1 MSNYNL
7 QPNHKF
13 LNRPQNLYNYVLER
27 IYGSNLNAIIHNLVI
42 ASTNHG
48 LMTCVSIEILGIPAS
63 VQFYILLFMYQEVL
77 YLVPCIGYLI
87 SRNIFL
93 YKFNVEFQCNSLV
106 LKPTLEIFLKIVLQ
120 NSIKSFFLDDDYIT
134 FCNKIGML
142 TKCVYK
148 KFAT

>member
-63 VQFYILLFMYQEVL
+63 VQFYILLFIYQEVL
-77 YLVPCIGYLI
+77 YLVSSIDTLFDM
-87 SRNIFL
+87 SN
-93 YKFNVEFQCNSLV
+93 CNAIVLV
-106 LKPTLEIFLKIVLQ
+106 LKPNLEIVIKIVLQ
-120 NSIKSFFLDDDYIT
+120 NSIKSFFLDDDYFT

>member
-48 LMTCVSIEILGIPAS
+48 LMTCVSFEILGIPTS
-63 VQFYILLFMYQEVL
+63 VQFYILLFIYQEVL
-77 YLVPCIGYLI
+77 YLILSIDTLFIELQY
-87 SRNIFL
+87 
-93 YKFNVEFQCNSLV
+93 NSLV

-120 NSIKSFFLDDDYIT
+120 NSIKSFFLDDDYFT

>member
-63 VQFYILLFMYQEVL
+63 VQFYILLFIYREAL
-77 YLVPCIGYLI
+77 YLVS
-87 SRNIFL
+87 SRDI
-93 YKFNVEFQCNSLV
+93 YKFNVELHCNSLV
-106 LKPTLEIFLKIVLQ
+106 LKPNLEIVLKIVLQ
-120 NSIKSFFLDDDYIT
+120 NSIKSFFLDDDYFT

-142 TKCVYK
+142 TKCVNK

>member
-63 VQFYILLFMYQEVL
+63 VQFYILLFMYQEVF
-77 YLVPCIGYLI
+77 YLVSSIDNLFDIGL
-87 SRNIFL
+87 SN
-93 YKFNVEFQCNSLV
+93 CNA
-106 LKPTLEIFLKIVLQ
+106 IV
-120 NSIKSFFLDDDYIT
+120 
-134 FCNKIGML
+134 
-142 TKCVYK
+142 
-148 KFAT
+148 

>member
-48 LMTCVSIEILGIPAS
+48 LMTCVSIEILCIPAS
-63 VQFYILLFMYQEVL
+63 VQFYILLFIYQEVL
-77 YLVPCIGYLI
+77 YLVLRVNTLFVIDL
-87 SRNIFL
+87 
-93 YKFNVEFQCNSLV
+93 CNSLV
-106 LKPTLEIFLKIVLQ
+106 LKPNLEIFLKIVLQ
-120 NSIKSFFLDDDYIT
+120 NSIKSFFLDDDYFT

>member
-48 LMTCVSIEILGIPAS
+48 LMTCVSFEILGIPTS
-63 VQFYILLFMYQEVL
+63 VQFYILLFIYQEVL
-77 YLVPCIGYLI
+77 YLILSIDTLFIELQY
-87 SRNIFL
+87 
-93 YKFNVEFQCNSLV
+93 NSLV

-120 NSIKSFFLDDDYIT
+120 NSIKSFFLDDDYFT

-142 TKCVYK
+142 TKGVYK